1 MTQRA
6 SDLLAEVADRLS
18 SDATDS
24 GMVVAEAVRAIEPE
38 LLKGYKDGSIDELVG
53 MSVAFLKA
61 LFRSLRPDSKLP
73 WPEYY
78 TQAREYARRY
88 AEKGVPLESLMEGL
102 AIFRRTVMARVTDE
116 MGESPYADEVLLLA
130 QSRLGDVVE
139 HLNSMFIRGYLDY
152 TESKYSARQSELRG
166 LYHIASA
173 LGRSLDVSEIAEVG
187 LRETLKVLGLQAG
200 AVWVRDGARLKL
212 AKTIGMQPGEEDEF
226 SDSGRSGLMRVL
238 EVSTGPAESRV
249 DRIAGEWSAIR
260 AELRTKGVLLGAMT
274 VATRLPRTF
283 ESSDLEFVAAVADQ
297 IAVALDRA
305 RQHTK
310 EARTDYLTGLAN
322 RPEFERAIDRAVA
335 SADRH
340 KRRLALMM
348 IDLDNL
354 KDINDTY
361 GHHVGDGAIR
371 EPAPEPKPDPDHVP
385 QREGPRRVVL
395 RARHARG
402 RARSPRQGP
411 GSRAR
416 RQPPVGT
423 PGRGGGVPGSR
434 RPGRTLERRA
444 ANGAHGSDV
453 RHAGPRLRLFHLW
466 HALVP
471 QLRHPRI
478 GCPAGGAGACVGA
491 GSWRWEVRRAGPR
504 DARAQHRPRPEWRS
518 ARPARPL
525 RRRRR
530 RAQTP
535 RLRHAACRRPGYGP
549 LGEAPVALRGRLA
562 GLVAPATG
570 PLAGQAPLSL
580 THSPRGE
587 WGAMASLVGTG
598 PSGPAF
604 PSRRGPARRRP
615 RPCTLPARRP
625 HRAGCCSGW
634 CRCRLRVSR
643 ASRPRW

>member
-18 SDATDS
+18 TDATQS

-38 LLKGYKDGSIDELVG
+38 LLKGYKDGSIDELVN
-53 MSVAFLKA
+53 MSVNFLRA

-102 AIFRRTVMARVTDE
+102 AIFRRTVVARVTDE
-116 MGESPYADEVLLLA
+116 LGESPYADEVLLLA
-130 QSRLGDVVE
+130 QSRLGDVIE
-139 HLNSMFIRGYLDY
+139 HLNSMFIRGYLDW

-283 ESSDLEFVAAVADQ
+283 ESSDLEFVAAVAAQ

-335 SADRH
+335 ASQRH

-354 KDINDTY
+354 KEINDTH
-361 GHHVGDGAIR
+361 GHHIGDEAIR
-371 EPAPEPKPDPDHVP
+371 VLAHELQRAVRATDTCGRLGGDEFGVAMPDAD
-385 QREGPRRVVL
+385 E
-395 RARHARG
+395 RHANEVGARV
-402 RARSPRQGP
+402 RASLEELNRLSKTPVPVEFSIGVVAWRP
-411 GSRAR
+411 GMDWEAMYQIADKALYVDKR
-416 RQPPVGT
+416 RRHANRKKAGT
-423 PGRGGGVPGSR
+423 P
-434 RPGRTLERRA
+434 
-444 ANGAHGSDV
+444 
-453 RHAGPRLRLFHLW
+453 
-466 HALVP
+466 
-471 QLRHPRI
+471 
-478 GCPAGGAGACVGA
+478 
-491 GSWRWEVRRAGPR
+491 
-504 DARAQHRPRPEWRS
+504 RAQ
-518 ARPARPL
+518 
-525 RRRRR
+525 
-530 RAQTP
+530 
-535 RLRHAACRRPGYGP
+535 G
-549 LGEAPVALRGRLA
+549 V
-562 GLVAPATG
+562 
-570 PLAGQAPLSL
+570 
-580 THSPRGE
+580 
-587 WGAMASLVGTG
+587 
-598 PSGPAF
+598 SG
-604 PSRRGPARRRP
+604 
-615 RPCTLPARRP
+615 
-625 HRAGCCSGW
+625 
-634 CRCRLRVSR
+634 
-643 ASRPRW
+643 